1 MAKKQ
6 AIDDLLKVMA
16 RLRAPDGCPWD
27 GEQDHKTIR
36 MNAVEEVY
44 ELLDAIESEDDAEI
58 EEELGDLLLQVVF
71 HAQMAKERNAFDFEK
86 VARNISDKLVRRH
99 PHIFGNANVKDVDG
113 VWTQW
118 DAIKQTE
125 KAGTINERRSA
136 FDGIPRHLPALMR
149 AHDTVKKAR
158 KHGLLS
164 KGRKSQSKEKL
175 GRQLYQ
181 LAQRAQASG
190 WQSEEL
196 LRAETARQ
204 EKILRQKEKAR
215 QKKKRA

>member
-1 MAKKQ
+1 MAEKR
-6 AIDDLLKVMA
+6 AIDDLLIVMA

-27 GEQDHKTIR
+27 REQNHKSIR

-44 ELLDAIESEDDAEI
+44 ELLDAIEAEDDAEM
-58 EEELGDLLLQVVF
+58 EEELGDLLLQVIF
-71 HAQMAKERNAFDFEK
+71 HAQMAKERGAFDFEK
-86 VARNISDKLVRRH
+86 VAPNISDKLVRRH
-99 PHIFGNANVKDVDG
+99 PHVFGNANVIDVDG

-125 KAGTINERRSA
+125 KSGTINERRSA

-181 LAQRAQASG
+181 LAQRAQANG

-215 QKKKRA
+215 QKHKRA

>member
-27 GEQDHKTIR
+27 REQDHKTIR

-44 ELLDAIESEDDAEI
+44 ELLDAIESEDDAEM

-71 HAQMAKERNAFDFEK
+71 HAQMAKERDAFDFEK

-99 PHIFGNANVKDVDG
+99 PHVFGNANVEDVDG
-113 VWTQW
+113 VWAQW

-164 KGRKSQSKEKL
+164 KGRKSQSKEML

-215 QKKKRA
+215 QK

>member
-1 MAKKQ
+1 M
-6 AIDDLLKVMA
+6 
-16 RLRAPDGCPWD
+16 
-27 GEQDHKTIR
+27 
-36 MNAVEEVY
+36 
-44 ELLDAIESEDDAEI
+44 
-58 EEELGDLLLQVVF
+58 
-71 HAQMAKERNAFDFEK
+71 
-86 VARNISDKLVRRH
+86 
-99 PHIFGNANVKDVDG
+99 KDVGG
-113 VWTQW
+113 VWAQW

-125 KAGTINERRSA
+125 KVGTINERRSA

-164 KGRKSQSKEKL
+164 KGRKSQSKEML

-215 QKKKRA
+215 QK

>member
-1 MAKKQ
+1 MAKKR
-6 AIDDLLKVMA
+6 AIDELLRVMA

-27 GEQDHKTIR
+27 REQNHNTIR

-44 ELLDAIESEDDAEI
+44 ELLDAIESEDDAEM

-71 HAQMAKERNAFDFEK
+71 HAQMAKERDAFDFEK

-99 PHIFGNANVKDVDG
+99 PHVFGNANVKDVGG
-113 VWTQW
+113 VWAQW

-164 KGRKSQSKEKL
+164 KGRKSQSKEML

-204 EKILRQKEKAR
+204 EKILRQKEKTR
-215 QKKKRA
+215 QN